1 MYMIGGFNKM
11 RVKLDSMVKFNL
23 NTGQQVECAS
33 LPVTVFKVGKYCVQC
48 TPPSVVFCPLLKI

>member
-33 LPVTVFKVGKYCVQC
+33 LPVTVFKVGKKYL
-48 TPPSVVFCPLLKI
+48 TL